1 MRVSVPAEGPRAEES
16 SDGAPAEKQ
25 SDCRVPIKEEV
36 AMADPVPQVN
46 VHQQLD
52 DADINADLSAY
63 DIMKTPA
70 PAGCHDRHDN
80 LKMEITPAMNDDSP
94 DCEARWLPRDTA
106 VPMNTPSNGIEITES
121 PRVGLSIA
129 NLMREANT
137 PRTSEVATN
146 AGASQDAQAPSS
158 AAPVYTPTAIFPDH
172 SLFSMPSPSNREP
185 DVRALSGRQQMIGSA
200 ANDVDIESGTER
212 APADPTLCADEEQG
226 AKEEDVEVHLF
237 RI

>member
-80 LKMEITPAMNDDSP
+80 LKMEITPA
-94 DCEARWLPRDTA
+94 L
-106 VPMNTPSNGIEITES
+106 
-121 PRVGLSIA
+121 A

-146 AGASQDAQAPSS
+146 AGASQDAQVPSS